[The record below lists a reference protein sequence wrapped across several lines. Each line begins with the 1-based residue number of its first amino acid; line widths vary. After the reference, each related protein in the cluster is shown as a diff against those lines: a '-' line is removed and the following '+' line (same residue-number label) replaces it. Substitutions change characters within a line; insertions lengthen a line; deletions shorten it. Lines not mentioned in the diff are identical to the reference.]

1 MDVKCSRMGENM
13 IVELISVG
21 TEILL
26 GNIVNTNAAY
36 LAEKCAGLGL
46 SCYYQDVVGD
56 NEHRLYDTIKTALSR
71 ADILLLSG
79 GLGPTQDDLTKEV
92 AAKVMG
98 KSLYLH
104 EESKAAIQQF
114 FEKRGM
120 EITDNNWKQ
129 AMVPEGCIVLNNP
142 NGTAPG
148 IIMAENGKHVIL
160 MPGPP
165 NEMIPMFETSIMP
178 YLSEL
183 QSCVIFSQTVKVC
196 GVGESKVETM
206 VQDLIDGQTNPTIA
220 TYAKTGEVHL
230 RVTARAEDEKAA
242 RKLVKPMVKELK
254 GRFGN
259 HIYTTDDD
267 VTLEKAV
274 VDLLLANKL
283 TISTVESCTGGLLAA
298 RMINV
303 PGVSE
308 VFKSGYITYSNKA
321 KRRLLGIKK
330 NLLLKHGAV
339 SEEIAREMA
348 KGAALLSKADVTVS
362 ITGIAG
368 PDGGTEEKPVGL
380 VYIGCNVCGRITVK
394 ECHFS
399 GNRAKIRENTV
410 SSALSLLRECILQ
423 YYSEVT
429 FGGKDK

>member
-1 MDVKCSRMGENM
+1 M

-36 LAEKCAGLGL
+36 LSEKCAALGL

-56 NEHRLYDTIKTALSR
+56 NEERLCETIKTALSR

-92 AAKVMG
+92 AARVMG
-98 KSLYLH
+98 KPLYLH
-104 EESKAAIQQF
+104 EESKAAIQAF
-114 FEKRGM
+114 FEKRGL

-129 AMVPEGCIVLNNP
+129 AMMPEGCIVVDNP

-148 IIMAENGKHVIL
+148 VIMAENGKHVIL

-165 NEMIPMFETSIMP
+165 NEMIPMFETSIIP
-178 YLSEL
+178 YLSRL
-183 QSCVIFSQTVKVC
+183 QSGVIFSQTVKVC

-206 VQDLIDGQTNPTIA
+206 VKDLIEGQTNPTIA

-230 RVTARAEDEKAA
+230 RVTARADDEKEA
-242 RKLVKPMVKELK
+242 RKLVKPVVKDLK
-254 GRFGN
+254 ARFGG
-259 HIYTTDDD
+259 HIYTTDNE
-267 VTLEKAV
+267 VTLEKAI

-298 RMINV
+298 RLINV

-330 NLLLKHGAV
+330 NTLLKHGAV
-339 SEEIAREMA
+339 SKEIAREMV
-348 KGAALLSKADVTVS
+348 KGAALISKADVTVS
-362 ITGIAG
+362 VTGIAG
-368 PDGGTEEKPVGL
+368 PDGGSEEKPVGL

-394 ECHFS
+394 EYHFS
-399 GNRAKIRENTV
+399 GDRSKIRENTV
-410 SSALSLLRECILQ
+410 SAALSLMRECILQ

-429 FGGKDK
+429 FGGKK

>member
-1 MDVKCSRMGENM
+1 MT
-13 IVELISVG
+13 VEIIAVG

-46 SCYYQDVVGD
+46 SCYHQDVVGD
-56 NEHRLYDTIKTALSR
+56 NEERLMETIRLALSR

-98 KSLYLH
+98 RELYLH
-104 EESKAAIQQF
+104 EPSKEAIRQF
-114 FEKRGM
+114 FAERNL

-129 AMVPEGCIVLNNP
+129 AMVPEGCIVVDNP
-142 NGTAPG
+142 GGTAPG
-148 IIMAENGKHVIL
+148 IIITENDKHLIL

-165 NEMIPMFETSIMP
+165 GELIPMFEHSIMP
-178 YLSEL
+178 YLAGL
-183 QSCVIFSQTVKVC
+183 QSGVIYSQTVKIS
-196 GVGESKVETM
+196 GVGESKAESMVE
-206 VQDLIDGQTNPTIA
+206 DLIASQSNPTIA

-230 RVTARAEDEKAA
+230 RVTATAQDEKEAK
-242 RKLVKPMVKELK
+242 KLVKPVVKELK

-259 HIYTTDDD
+259 HVYTTDNE

-274 VDLLLANKL
+274 VDLLVANKL
-283 TISTVESCTGGLLAA
+283 SACTVESCTGGMLSA
-298 RMINV
+298 RLINV

-308 VFKSGYITYSNKA
+308 VFKSGYVTYSNKS

-330 NLLLKHGAV
+330 NILLKHGAV
-339 SEEIAREMA
+339 SEQIAREMVKTA
-348 KGAALLSKADVTVS
+348 AALSRTDVCVS
-362 ITGIAG
+362 TTGIAG
-368 PDGGTEEKPVGL
+368 PDGGTSEKPVGL

-394 ECHFS
+394 ECHFHGS
-399 GNRAKIRENTV
+399 REKIRESTV
-410 SSALSLLRECILQ
+410 SAALSLMRECILQ

-429 FGGKDK
+429 FGGKGK

>member
-1 MDVKCSRMGENM
+1 M
-13 IVELISVG
+13 IAKKWSAMTVEIISVG

-36 LAEKCAGLGL
+36 LSEKCAGLGL

-56 NEHRLYDTIKTALSR
+56 NEERLFETIKLALSR

-92 AAKVMG
+92 AAKAFG
-98 KSLYLH
+98 KELYLH
-104 EESKAAIQQF
+104 EETKEAIRMF
-114 FEKRGM
+114 FEERGL

-129 AMVPEGCIVLNNP
+129 AMVPEGCIVMENP

-148 IIMAENGKHVIL
+148 IIMAQDNKHVVL

-165 NEMIPMFETSIMP
+165 NEMVPMFETSVMP
-178 YLSEL
+178 YLSRL
-183 QSCVIFSQTVKVC
+183 QSCVIYSQTVKIC
-196 GVGESKVETM
+196 GVGESKAESM
-206 VQDLIDGQTNPTIA
+206 VSDLIAAQTNPTIA

-230 RVTARAEDEKAA
+230 RVTARAEDEKEA
-242 RKLVKPMVKELK
+242 RKLVKPMIKDLK

-259 HIYTTDDD
+259 HVYTTDDE

-274 VDLLLANKL
+274 VDLLTANKL
-283 TISTVESCTGGLLAA
+283 TACTVESCTGGMLSA
-298 RMINV
+298 RLINV

-308 VFKSGYITYSNKA
+308 VFKTGYVTYSNKS

-330 NLLLKHGAV
+330 NILLKHGAV
-339 SEEIAREMA
+339 SEQIAREMA
-348 KGAALLSKADVTVS
+348 KTAAMLAKTDVCVS
-362 ITGIAG
+362 TTGIAG
-368 PDGGTEEKPVGL
+368 PDGGTPEKPVGL
-380 VYIGCNVCGRITVK
+380 VYIGCNVRGKITVK

-399 GNRAKIRENTV
+399 GSRSKIRESTV
-410 SSALSLLRECILQ
+410 SAALSLMRQCILE

-429 FGGKDK
+429 FGGKEK

>member
-1 MDVKCSRMGENM
+1 M

-36 LAEKCAGLGL
+36 LSEQCAALGL

-56 NEHRLYDTIKTALSR
+56 NEERLCETIRTALGR
-71 ADILLLSG
+71 ADILLISG
-79 GLGPTQDDLTKEV
+79 GLGPTQDDLTKET
-92 AAKVMG
+92 AARVMG

-104 EESKAAIQQF
+104 EESKASIQQF
-114 FEKRGM
+114 FEERGL

-129 AMVPEGCIVLNNP
+129 AMMPEGCIVVDNP

-148 IIMAENGKHVIL
+148 VIMAENGKHVIL

-178 YLSEL
+178 YLGKL
-183 QSCVIFSQTVKVC
+183 QDGVIFSQTVKVC
-196 GVGESKVETM
+196 GVGESKAETM
-206 VQDLIDGQTNPTIA
+206 VQDLIESQSNPTIA

-242 RKLVKPMVKELK
+242 KKLVKPIVKELK
-254 GRFGN
+254 GRFGS
-259 HIYTTDDD
+259 HVYTTEED

-283 TISTVESCTGGLLAA
+283 TISTVESCTGGLVAA
-298 RMINV
+298 RLINV
-303 PGVSE
+303 AGVSE

-330 NLLLKHGAV
+330 SLLVKHGAV
-339 SEEIAREMA
+339 SKETAREMA
-348 KGAALLSKADVTVS
+348 KGAALISKADVTVS

-380 VYIGCNVCGRITVK
+380 VYIGCSVCGKVTVK
-394 ECHFS
+394 EYHFS
-399 GNRAKIRENTV
+399 GSRAKIRESTV
-410 SSALSLLRECILQ
+410 SAALSLMRECILE

-429 FGGKDK
+429 FGSSEK

>member
-1 MDVKCSRMGENM
+1 M

-36 LAEKCAGLGL
+36 LSEQCAALGL

-56 NEHRLYDTIKTALSR
+56 NEERLCETIRTALSR
-71 ADILLLSG
+71 ADILLISG
-79 GLGPTQDDLTKEV
+79 GLGPTQDDLTKES

-98 KSLYLH
+98 RQLYLH
-104 EESKAAIQQF
+104 EESKASIQSF
-114 FEKRGM
+114 FEKRGL

-129 AMVPEGCIVLNNP
+129 AMMPEGCIVVDNP

-148 IIMAENGKHVIL
+148 VIIAENGKHVIL

-165 NEMIPMFETSIMP
+165 NEMIPMFESSIMP
-178 YLSEL
+178 YLGKL
-183 QSCVIFSQTVKVC
+183 QDGVIFSQTVKIC
-196 GVGESKVETM
+196 GVGESKAETM
-206 VQDLIDGQTNPTIA
+206 VKDLIAEQSNPTIA

-242 RKLVKPMVKELK
+242 KKLVKPVVKELK
-254 GRFGN
+254 GRFGSS
-259 HIYTTDDD
+259 IYTTEDE

-283 TISTVESCTGGLLAA
+283 TITTVESCTGGMLSA
-298 RMINV
+298 RLINV

-339 SEEIAREMA
+339 SKEIAREMA
-348 KGAALLSKADVTVS
+348 KGAAIISKADVTVS

-368 PDGGTEEKPVGL
+368 PGGGTEEKPVGL
-380 VYIGCNVCGRITVK
+380 VYIGCAVCGKVTVK
-394 ECHFS
+394 EYHFS

-410 SSALSLLRECILQ
+410 SAALSMMRECILQ

-429 FGGKDK
+429 FGDKDK

>member
-1 MDVKCSRMGENM
+1 MV
-13 IVELISVG
+13 VELISVG

-26 GNIVNTNAAY
+26 GNIVNTNAAF

-56 NEHRLYDTIKTALSR
+56 NEERLSETIRLALSR

-98 KSLYLH
+98 KPLYLH
-104 EESKAAIQQF
+104 EESKTAIQQY
-114 FEKRGM
+114 FERKGM

-129 AMVPEGCIVLNNP
+129 AMVPEGCIVVDNP

-148 IIMAENGKHVIL
+148 IIMAQEGKHVIL

-183 QSCVIFSQTVKVC
+183 QSCVIYSQTVKIC
-196 GVGESKVETM
+196 GIGESKAETM
-206 VQDLIDGQTNPTIA
+206 VADLIEQQTNPTIA

-242 RKLVKPMVKELK
+242 KKLVKPMVKELK

-259 HIYTTDDD
+259 NIYTTDSE
-267 VTLEKAV
+267 VTLEKSV
-274 VDLLLANKL
+274 VDLLQANGL
-283 TISTVESCTGGLLAA
+283 TACTVESCTGGMLAA
-298 RMINV
+298 RLINV

-308 VFKSGYITYSNKA
+308 VFKSGYITYSNKS
-321 KRRLLGIKK
+321 KRSLLGIKK
-330 NLLLKHGAV
+330 NILLKYGAV
-339 SEEIAREMA
+339 SDKIAREMA
-348 KGAALLSKADVTVS
+348 KGAALLAKTDVSVS
-362 ITGIAG
+362 TTGIAG
-368 PDGGTEEKPVGL
+368 PDGGSEEKPVGL
-380 VYIGCNVCGRITVK
+380 VYIACNVRGTIEVR

-399 GNRAKIRENTV
+399 GNRTKIRESTV
-410 SSALSLLRECILQ
+410 SAALSLMRECILK

-429 FGGKDK
+429 FGNKEK